1 MTPHE
6 NAVCDAVT
14 SERGAPRGNDDTVL
28 ALDNVSAAYG
38 DSVVL
43 RHFSLTV
50 PRQSVVALLGPNG
63 AGKTTVMRLVSGTSR
78 PTDGTITLNGVDI
91 TGVAAH
97 KRAMMGECLIPE
109 GRGIFRSLSVR
120 ENLDLFRPST
130 SRDIS
135 VDEVLEVFPVLA
147 ARLNQIAGTLS
158 GGEQQ
163 MLALSRAFFAKPD
176 IVLVD
181 EVSIGLAPKIVDQ
194 IFEILRR
201 LASEG
206 VSLLIVEQYVRR
218 ALELADTVYLLSRGE
233 TVLQGST
240 KEITYHEVADAY
252 LR

>member
-1 MTPHE
+1 MMAPKTPALDDVATPE
-6 NAVCDAVT
+6 EVGPNDA
-14 SERGAPRGNDDTVL
+14 PVL
-28 ALDNVSAAYG
+28 ALENVGAAYG
-38 DSVVL
+38 DTVVL
-43 RHFSLTV
+43 RNFSLVV
-50 PRQSVVALLGPNG
+50 PRRSVVTLLGPNG
-63 AGKTTVMRLVSGTSR
+63 AGKTTVMRLVSGTLR
-78 PTDGTITLNGVDI
+78 PTAGTIAINGVDV
-91 TGVAAH
+91 TRVSAH
-97 KRAMMGECLIPE
+97 KRATKGACLIPE

-120 ENLDLFRPST
+120 ENLDLFRPTT

-135 VDEVLEVFPVLA
+135 IEHVLEVFPVLA
-147 ARLNQIAGTLS
+147 ARLSQIAGTLS

-194 IFEILRR
+194 IFEILGH

-218 ALELADTVYLLSRGE
+218 ALDLADTVYLLNRGE
-233 TVLQGST
+233 VVLQGST
-240 KEITYHEVADAY
+240 KEIKYDEVADAY

>member
-1 MTPHE
+1 MTPAKTE
-6 NAVCDAVT
+6 DQAT
-14 SERGAPRGNDDTVL
+14 SLDHDSALPTPLLELRGVG
-28 ALDNVSAAYG
+28 AAYG
-38 DSVVL
+38 DTVVL
-43 RHFSLTV
+43 RDFNLVV
-50 PRQSVVALLGPNG
+50 PARSVVTLLGPNG
-63 AGKTTVMRLVSGTSR
+63 AGKTTVMRLVSGTLK
-78 PTDGTITLNGVDI
+78 PVAGNIFLNGTDV
-91 TGVAAH
+91 TSSAAH
-97 KRAMMGECLIPE
+97 ARTAKGVCLIPE

-120 ENLDLFRPST
+120 ENLELFRPST

-135 VDEVLEVFPVLA
+135 IDAVLEVFPVLA
-147 ARLNQIAGTLS
+147 ERLGQIAGTLS

-163 MLALSRAFFAKPD
+163 MLALSRAFFAKPA

-218 ALELADTVYLLSRGE
+218 ALDLADTVYLLNRGE
-233 TVLQGST
+233 IVLQGST
-240 KEITYHEVADAY
+240 KDVAYEDVADAY